1 MKQKVCQY
9 LLQLHRKLAD
19 ISLRCGDLPQYG
31 GGLLIAEA
39 LALCYKDVAGLLDC
53 SKRYR
58 PALALTES
66 QPFSKGYQKSL
77 AQIIF

>member
-1 MKQKVCQY
+1 MY
-9 LLQLHRKLAD
+9 HETGSLSIPSTTSRKLAD

-53 SKRYR
+53 SKRYG
-58 PALALTES
+58 PALPKITFPDNL
-66 QPFSKGYQKSL
+66 L
-77 AQIIF
+77 D